1 MIIAMARLVDFRE
14 FIWTSLLRLKKAS
27 FLSSYTPR
35 LIHVY
40 ALVER
45 VGVERVG
52 QETKLV
58 ASASLSQMLPSACSY
73 TRR

>member
-1 MIIAMARLVDFRE
+1 MD
-14 FIWTSLLRLKKAS
+14 LLLKLKKAF
-27 FLSSYTPR
+27 FLSSCTPI

-45 VGVERVG
+45 VGVERAG

-58 ASASLSQMLPSACSY
+58 ASASLSQVLTSACSY

>member
-1 MIIAMARLVDFRE
+1 MD
-14 FIWTSLLRLKKAS
+14 LLLKLKKAS
-27 FLSSYTPR
+27 VLFSSTRR
-35 LIHVY
+35 LIYDY

-45 VGVERVG
+45 VGIERVG

>member
-1 MIIAMARLVDFRE
+1 MDLLAEAE
-14 FIWTSLLRLKKAS
+14 ESLLPVL
-27 FLSSYTPR
+27 LHPR

-45 VGVERVG
+45 VGNERVG

-58 ASASLSQMLPSACSY
+58 ASASLSQV
-73 TRR
+73 

>member
-1 MIIAMARLVDFRE
+1 MDL
-14 FIWTSLLRLKKAS
+14 LLRLKKAF
-27 FLSSYTPR
+27 FLSSCTR
-35 LIHVY
+35 KLIHIY

-58 ASASLSQMLPSACSY
+58 ASASLSQVLPSACSY
-73 TRR
+73 TWR